1 MRKYEISS
9 STMRRIIQSPKT
21 SAMKYIKTV
30 ITWYSELSSFETLM
44 NFIESF
50 IKITRTPFTW
60 TDIWRII
67 SEEFNIAVKPHVIR
81 RVLKKDFALSY
92 KKGSS
97 RPTKLDEDRQ
107 MWLKSLF
114 WLNLIQNFK
123 NNIKILINVDGCVIS
138 NAIKQNYSWLSRG
151 RSWAIFNSHYTGS
164 MSLLSAISSDGSSFT
179 AAYSSTVNAKVFIAF
194 MEDLLKFHM
203 NRSIE
208 DPSQVWVIMD
218 NVPYQKS
225 KLVHE
230 KLKDWRLN
238 VLYLPPY
245 TPEFAPIELLF
256 RSIKAK
262 LKMHREKQWLSLKS
276 QNGIELVSA
285 ALRKIKQKE
294 IWKYWSALFEQVKNC
309 LHFIRNNW

>member
-1 MRKYEISS
+1 MEVEKSLINRTKSQHLSNNQIVWIDKQLKKNKQTEKEVMRKYEISS
-9 STMRRIIQSPKT
+9 STMRRITQSPKT

-30 ITWYSELSSFETLM
+30 IGWYSELSSFETLM
-44 NFIESF
+44 NLIESF

-67 SEEFNIAVKPHVIR
+67 SEEFNITVKSHVIR

-92 KKGSS
+92 KKDSS

-123 NNIKILINVDGCVIS
+123 NIKILINIDGWVIS

-151 RSWAIFNSHYTGS
+151 RSWAIFNTHYTGS
-164 MSLLSAISSDGSSFT
+164 MYLLSAISSDGSSFT

-208 DPSQVWVIMD
+208 DPSQVWVIID

-230 KLKDWRLN
+230 KLKDWD
-238 VLYLPPY
+238 
-245 TPEFAPIELLF
+245 
-256 RSIKAK
+256 
-262 LKMHREKQWLSLKS
+262 
-276 QNGIELVSA
+276 
-285 ALRKIKQKE
+285 
-294 IWKYWSALFEQVKNC
+294 
-309 LHFIRNNW
+309 